1 MPPIRYQFIIDG
13 TLSERAVAAFP
24 ELSVSDRAPGDVTT
38 LYGPVPDPVALRGI
52 MARIDS
58 LGLTLL
64 EMRQMPD

>member
-1 MPPIRYQFIIDG
+1 MPVRYQFIIDG
-13 TLSERAVAAFP
+13 TLSERALAAFP
-24 ELSVSDRAPGDVTT
+24 ELTASDRAPGDVTT
-38 LYGPVPDPVALRGI
+38 LYGPVGDPVAMRSI

>member
-1 MPPIRYQFIIDG
+1 MPVRYQFIIDG
-13 TLSERAVAAFP
+13 TLSERALAAFP
-24 ELSVSDRAPGDVTT
+24 ELTASDRAPGDVTT
-38 LYGPVPDPVALRGI
+38 LFGPVADPVALRSI